1 MECKQGRVNI
11 NTDQIYLLTLPYCI
25 RGIMVDFVKI
35 GNLNRSETAKLCIKL
50 TKISNAF
57 ANDRIR
63 APIRKIKAFKMIVV
77 FLPS

>member
-1 MECKQGRVNI
+1 
-11 NTDQIYLLTLPYCI
+11 
-25 RGIMVDFVKI
+25 MVDFVKI